1 MKNND
6 SRQRDRMFF
15 KLFLKSSPDQVTDA
29 EMAYFRDHPELI
41 DEITAPVNV
50 HKLFLWVGA
59 LLGTLFVAVSKAIKF
74 AQHTFLSEG
83 LLEFTVDIIFEV
95 GGALIGAA
103 VTAYILGIL
112 LNQQQDNA
120 ANWRAEIRRKIENMQ
135 SH

>member
-1 MKNND
+1 M
-6 SRQRDRMFF
+6 
-15 KLFLKSSPDQVTDA
+15 
-29 EMAYFRDHPELI
+29 
-41 DEITAPVNV
+41 
-50 HKLFLWVGA
+50 
-59 LLGTLFVAVSKAIKF
+59 SKAIKF

-95 GGALIGAA
+95 GVALIGAA

-120 ANWRAEIRRKIENMQ
+120 AYWRAEIWRKIENLQ